1 MKDLMIKLT
10 ILMIFIVLSINLY
23 CQSTDMP
30 VLPIDS
36 LTGKITYTDIVY
48 LDSTITKDELFMVGR
63 EWMAK
68 SFKSATDVLKMDDK
82 EEGVMVGKGTMPF
95 NSKTMGI
102 EAPMMDL
109 HFTISVYLKN
119 GKYKYEITDFVL
131 EENMLGM
138 EFFMES
144 FYFRE
149 LIEPMKRPSKKKS
162 IYFLNQLNENMNILI
177 NSLKINM
184 ASAKSP
190 NKSDW

>member
-1 MKDLMIKLT
+1 
-10 ILMIFIVLSINLY
+10 MIFIVLSINLY